1 MYAISN
7 DKSYERLI
15 QYNFHGFSMYPL
27 VKPGDRLIVKR
38 GNYGPA
44 KLGDIVLFENKQ
56 SSPDP
61 ELTAHRVVRIIS
73 HNRFITKGDNLLKND
88 PGVRSSHEIVG
99 QAVMLARKNRLVPL
113 TRGLYGWA
121 GRLMACYSR
130 RNMTP
135 GIIMSRVKQLAGL
148 T

>member
-1 MYAISN
+1 MSEHN
-7 DKSYERLI
+7 QKRLTL
-15 QYNFHGFSMYPL
+15 FHFKGFSMYPS
-27 VKPGDRLIVKR
+27 VKPGDRLIVRR
-38 GNYGPA
+38 GGYGPA

-56 SSPDP
+56 SSPNR
-61 ELTAHRVVRIIS
+61 ELTAHRIVRIIS
-73 HNRFITKGDNLLKND
+73 HNRFITKGDNLTRQD
-88 PGVRSSHEIVG
+88 SGVRSSHEIVG
-99 QAVMLARKNRLVPL
+99 QAVMLVRKNRLVPL
-113 TRGLYGWA
+113 TRGWYGWV